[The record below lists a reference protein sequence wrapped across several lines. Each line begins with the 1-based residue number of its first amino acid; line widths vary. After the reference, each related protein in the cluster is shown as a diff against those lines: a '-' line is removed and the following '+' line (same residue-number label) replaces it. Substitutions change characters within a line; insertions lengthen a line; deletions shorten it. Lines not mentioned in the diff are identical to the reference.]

1 MRAGQCER
9 HAVAA
14 SPSRAERPRRASGTR
29 RVALS
34 PWRHGGA
41 ASNRDRRVV
50 DHLRPAGA
58 SGALRHRDCLHAR
71 QVTDREEVYAMRGLI
86 LYMLGVPVFLIVILW
101 LFGVV

>member
-1 MRAGQCER
+1 VRKACRRGIAVPCRA
-9 HAVAA
+9 AA
-14 SPSRAERPRRASGTR
+14 AGVRDA

-71 QVTDREEVYAMRGLI
+71 QGTDREEVYAMRGLI